1 MDQYLWVS
9 LSRYFVE
16 VRREPDH
23 VAGEPNLWLTF
34 RRIYGD
40 RASLFRAIL
49 ACISHPNKLP
59 LMRIAKGLILLQCAH
74 VSTPSPS
81 GRRLLSNS
89 ACQLFMLWE
98 WRKSEGSFST
108 CCEINRF
115 EKG

>member
-59 LMRIAKGLILLQCAH
+59 LDQGRGEQPGPFVLRRVRSETLTSGAPRPARVPLRRCCG
-74 VSTPSPS
+74 
-81 GRRLLSNS
+81 GRR
-89 ACQLFMLWE
+89 A
-98 WRKSEGSFST
+98 RPPGD
-108 CCEINRF
+108 
-115 EKG
+115 

>member
-1 MDQYLWVS
+1 MGQQTVEIKFQGEQVGSHTDKKNTTYTLY
-9 LSRYFVE
+9 RYFVE

-59 LMRIAKGLILLQCAH
+59 RIGSMMYGWMAGTDALLHREA
-74 VSTPSPS
+74 
-81 GRRLLSNS
+81 
-89 ACQLFMLWE
+89 
-98 WRKSEGSFST
+98 
-108 CCEINRF
+108 
-115 EKG
+115 

>member
-1 MDQYLWVS
+1 MHLPYPAQPHRNLLY
-9 LSRYFVE
+9 RYFVE

-59 LMRIAKGLILLQCAH
+59 LARHFASGHSRDHKIPDLYLAAGGVWGLVH
-74 VSTPSPS
+74 PSTLWRGGFPLMFRGP
-81 GRRLLSNS
+81 RR
-89 ACQLFMLWE
+89 
-98 WRKSEGSFST
+98 
-108 CCEINRF
+108 
-115 EKG
+115 